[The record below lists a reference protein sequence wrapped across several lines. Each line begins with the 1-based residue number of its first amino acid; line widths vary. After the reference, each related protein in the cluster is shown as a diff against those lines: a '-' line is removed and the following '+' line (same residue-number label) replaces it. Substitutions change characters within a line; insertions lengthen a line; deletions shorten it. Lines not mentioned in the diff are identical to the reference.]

1 MQAQRDRKQFETPIV
16 KEKMKITN
24 KSALRNGILTIVMC
38 SVFSVTTVFAQRPS
52 QEEMQKIQDA
62 KVAIITNRLNLT
74 SEQSAGFW
82 PVYNEY
88 AQKRRD
94 LHRAQRKIINDR
106 KAEGKTDEQV
116 LENLK
121 EVQEIKQ
128 KELDLE
134 KEYQNRFLK
143 IITAN
148 QVVELY
154 KAERTFNEMLIQRL
168 KQRPE
173 RK

>member
-1 MQAQRDRKQFETPIV
+1 MNILKSITRSRIIV
-16 KEKMKITN
+16 ITLL
-24 KSALRNGILTIVMC
+24 ALLSITAAV
-38 SVFSVTTVFAQRPS
+38 AQRPS
-52 QEEMQKIQDA
+52 DEERQKIQDA
-62 KVAIITNRLNLT
+62 KMAIITNRLNLT

-82 PVYNEY
+82 PIYNEY

-94 LHRAQRKIINDR
+94 LHRAQRKIINDKR
-106 KAEGKTDEQV
+106 AEGKTDEQV

-143 IITAN
+143 VITAN

-173 RK
+173 RRN

>member
-1 MQAQRDRKQFETPIV
+1 MNSNLNK
-16 KEKMKITN
+16 KIKYSFFLLLFISFFAVNST
-24 KSALRNGILTIVMC
+24 
-38 SVFSVTTVFAQRPS
+38 FAQQRS
-52 QEEMQKIQDA
+52 EEEMQKIKDA

-74 SEQSAGFW
+74 PEQSTGFW

-88 AQKRRD
+88 SQKRRD
-94 LHRAQRKIINDR
+94 IHRAQRKIINDK

-116 LENLK
+116 LNNLT
-121 EVQEIKQ
+121 EVQDLKQ

-143 IITAN
+143 VISAN
-148 QVVELY
+148 QVIELY
-154 KAERTFNEMLIQRL
+154 KAERTFNDMLIQRL

-173 RK
+173 RN

>member
-1 MQAQRDRKQFETPIV
+1 MV
-16 KEKMKITN
+16 LL
-24 KSALRNGILTIVMC
+24 SG
-38 SVFSVTTVFAQRPS
+38 FSVTTSIAQKRS
-52 QEEMQKIQDA
+52 EEEIQKIQDA
-62 KVAIITNRLNLT
+62 KVAIITNRLNL
-74 SEQSAGFW
+74 SAEQSAGFW
-82 PVYNEY
+82 PLYNEY
-88 AQKRRD
+88 SQKRRD

-106 KAEGKTDEQV
+106 RAEGKTDDQV

-143 IITAN
+143 VITAN

-173 RK
+173 RRN